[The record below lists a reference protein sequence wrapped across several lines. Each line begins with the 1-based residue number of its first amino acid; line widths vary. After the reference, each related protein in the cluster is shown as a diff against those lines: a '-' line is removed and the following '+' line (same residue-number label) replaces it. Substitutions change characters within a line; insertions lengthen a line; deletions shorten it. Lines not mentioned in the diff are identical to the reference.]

1 MGAALSRGDELPALS
16 FFDEDDEPRRTPR
29 PRRGRPSGGGVATDS
44 QTLMIRRAVALGLG
58 LLLVILLGFVVKT
71 CQNSRHENALKDYNR
86 QISAIGD
93 DSARQV
99 GAPFFQLL
107 GESGSPQD
115 LQTNISSYRVQAEQ
129 QYDQAARL
137 DVPSDMEG
145 AQASALIALEWRR
158 DGLEKIANEIS
169 TALGDSGDA
178 ADAAIKQIAGQM
190 EVFMASDVAWQT
202 RVVPFIKNALNKS
215 EIGGQRIGS
224 SQFLPDYRWVEPQTI
239 ADVLDQT
246 LTSTGGGGGGE
257 PTGPGLHGT
266 GLDSTSYGDTT
277 LQPGTTNRLTFQP
290 NQPFA
295 VKFTN
300 QGENDEF
307 DIKVTV
313 RISSDTGSPITL
325 SKTVPKLAPQ
335 ESATVELPLDKTP
348 PLGAATT
355 IRVSVA
361 KVPGETK
368 VDNNRSEYPALFERG

>member
-1 MGAALSRGDELPALS
+1 LS
-16 FFDEDDEPRRTPR
+16 FFDEDDEPRRTTPR
-29 PRRGRPSGGGVATDS
+29 PRRARGSGGGVATDS

-58 LLLVILLGFVVKT
+58 LLLVILLGFVIKT
-71 CQNSRHENALKDYNR
+71 CQASRHENALKDYNR

-107 GESGSPQD
+107 SEGGSPQD

-137 DVPSDMEG
+137 DAPSDMKG
-145 AQASALIALEWRR
+145 AQQSALIALEWRR
-158 DGLEKIANEIS
+158 DGLERIANEIS
-169 TALGDSGDA
+169 TALGDEGDA
-178 ADAAIKQIAGQM
+178 TDTAIEDIAGQM
-190 EVFMASDVAWQT
+190 EVFMASDVAWKT
-202 RVVPFIKNALNKS
+202 RVVPFIKNALDDA
-215 EIGGQRIGS
+215 EIGGQKIGPS
-224 SQFLPDYRWVEPQTI
+224 EFLPDYRWVAPQTI
-239 ADVLDQT
+239 ATVLDQT
-246 LTSTGGGGGGE
+246 LTNTGGGGNGQ

-266 GLDSTSYGDTT
+266 GLDATSYGDTT
-277 LQPGTTNRLTFQP
+277 LQPGTTNRLTYQP
-290 NQPFA
+290 SQPFT

-307 DIKVTV
+307 DIKVTL
-313 RISSDTGSPITL
+313 RISADSGSPITI

-348 PLGAATT
+348 PLGTAAT

-361 KVPGETK
+361 KVPGEEKT
-368 VDNNRSEYPALFERG
+368 DNNKSEYPALFERG